1 MNISIG
7 TAQFMNNYGVNRV
20 LKNFNFYE
28 KSKLIKS
35 AQVNKVL
42 HIDTAFSYGN
52 AHKELGKIGIKKFK
66 VTTKLP
72 ILSIKTKNL
81 EKKITNLIFQ
91 AIKDLKIEKIDTLL
105 IHSYKNFVE
114 LNKRKYL
121 ESLKKIKSKG
131 LVRNIGIS
139 LYRSNE
145 VNKILEFW
153 RPDVIQ
159 LPYNVFD
166 RDIETKKI
174 LPLLKRKKIKIQIR
188 SVFLQ
193 GLLTRIK
200 RPKKF
205 SKWKKYFDIWF
216 KWCQKN
222 QIEPKIAALLFV
234 KNNKIIDK
242 IILGFES
249 SKQLKEILKIRK
261 IKKRYSFPKIK
272 CEDRKLLDPSNWKK
286 LI

>member
-52 AHKELGKIGIKKFK
+52 AHKELGKIEIKKFK

-81 EKKITNLIFQ
+81 EKKITNLIFKS
-91 AIKDLKIEKIDTLL
+91 IKDIKIEKIDTLL

>member
-1 MNISIG
+1 M
-7 TAQFMNNYGVNRV
+7 
-20 LKNFNFYE
+20 K
-28 KSKLIKS
+28 
-35 AQVNKVL
+35 
-42 HIDTAFSYGN
+42 
-52 AHKELGKIGIKKFK
+52 
-66 VTTKLP
+66 
-72 ILSIKTKNL
+72 
-81 EKKITNLIFQ
+81 KKITNLILQ
-91 AIKDLKIEKIDTLL
+91 AIKDLKITKIDTLL

-121 ESLKKIKSKG
+121 ETLKKIKSKG

-159 LPYNVFD
+159 LPYNIFD
-166 RDIETKKI
+166 RDIEVKKI

-249 SKQLKEILKIRK
+249 SDQLKDILKIRK

-272 CEDRKLLDPSNWKK
+272 CKDRKLLDPSNWSK

>member
-42 HIDTAFSYGN
+42 NIDTAFSYGN

-91 AIKDLKIEKIDTLL
+91 AIKDLKIKKIDTLL

-121 ESLKKIKSKG
+121 ETLKKIKSKG
-131 LVRNIGIS
+131 LSFGSIF
-139 LYRSNE
+139 E
-145 VNKILEFW
+145 
-153 RPDVIQ
+153 
-159 LPYNVFD
+159 
-166 RDIETKKI
+166 
-174 LPLLKRKKIKIQIR
+174 
-188 SVFLQ
+188 
-193 GLLTRIK
+193 
-200 RPKKF
+200 
-205 SKWKKYFDIWF
+205 
-216 KWCQKN
+216 
-222 QIEPKIAALLFV
+222 
-234 KNNKIIDK
+234 ID
-242 IILGFES
+242 LS
-249 SKQLKEILKIRK
+249 S
-261 IKKRYSFPKIK
+261 
-272 CEDRKLLDPSNWKK
+272 
-286 LI
+286 

>member
-7 TAQFMNNYGVNRV
+7 TAQFKNNYGVNRV

-81 EKKITNLIFQ
+81 EKKITNLIVQ
-91 AIKDLKIEKIDTLL
+91 AIKDLKITKIDTLL

-121 ESLKKIKSKG
+121 ETLKKIKSKG

-188 SVFLQ
+188 SVF
-193 GLLTRIK
+193 
-200 RPKKF
+200 F
-205 SKWKKYFDIWF
+205 S
-216 KWCQKN
+216 
-222 QIEPKIAALLFV
+222 
-234 KNNKIIDK
+234 
-242 IILGFES
+242 
-249 SKQLKEILKIRK
+249 
-261 IKKRYSFPKIK
+261 
-272 CEDRKLLDPSNWKK
+272 
-286 LI
+286 